1 MTFKQIEEGIYAQDS
16 IFDEIKDID
25 GIIFDCDGVLVDV
38 SNSYD
43 LAIQRTTNYVLKE
56 IANIQKFDP
65 ITSKI
70 IDGFKAT
77 GGFNDEVDLTY
88 ASIISLAAAN
98 SLNKNGNQF
107 IFDVIDNAD
116 QTGIISVEKFLE
128 GLKVNIYE
136 LKKKLDY
143 PGRHQENLLYTIFDQ
158 IFYGPKLYSKL
169 FNKKS
174 EFSERGFIESD
185 IVIVT
190 QDLLCKLKS
199 LFDDKIAIV
208 TGRGIESIR
217 YSLKGLLD
225 EFKIKQSMFLEDE
238 SRELAKP
245 NPEAL
250 IRSIKRLESSHC
262 LFVGDSMEDFLMAQ
276 KATQMGNRTTF
287 CGIIGTSK
295 DPIRK
300 LNLFQKKNVSI
311 VLGSIDKIPKALN
324 LVSK

>member
-1 MTFKQIEEGIYAQDS
+1 MTLKQIEEGIYAQDS

-43 LAIQRTTNYVLKE
+43 LTIQRTTTYVLKE

-88 ASIISLAAAN
+88 AAIISLAAAN

-107 IFDVIDNAD
+107 LDNVIDNAD
-116 QTGIISVEKFLE
+116 QTGIKSVEKFLE

-143 PGRHQENLLYTIFDQ
+143 PGRHEENLLYTIFDQ
-158 IFYGPKLYSKL
+158 IFYGPELYLKL
-169 FNKKS
+169 FKKNS
-174 EFSERGFIESD
+174 TFTDDGLIEND
-185 IVIVT
+185 IVLIKKE
-190 QDLLCKLKS
+190 LLDILKKK
-199 LFDDKIAIV
+199 FDNKIAIV
-208 TGRGIESIR
+208 SGRGIESIR
-217 YSLKGLLD
+217 YSLKELLN
-225 EFKIKQSMFLEDE
+225 EFNIENSVFLEDE

-245 NPEAL
+245 NPNSL
-250 IRSIKRLESSHC
+250 IRAFKGIETSHC
-262 LFVGDSMEDFLMAQ
+262 LFVGDSMEDLIMAK
-276 KATQMGNRTTF
+276 KATELGNKTTF

-295 DPIRK
+295 FPDEKRK
-300 LNLFQKKNVSI
+300 LFEEKNATLI
-311 VLGSIDKIPKALN
+311 VNSIDLLPKVLN
-324 LVSK
+324 LV